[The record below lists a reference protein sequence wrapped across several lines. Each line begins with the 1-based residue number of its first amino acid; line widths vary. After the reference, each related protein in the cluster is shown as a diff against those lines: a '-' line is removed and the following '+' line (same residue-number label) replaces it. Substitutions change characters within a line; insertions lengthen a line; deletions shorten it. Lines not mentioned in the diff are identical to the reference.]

1 MSMRLRRRNQTT
13 TLEVVQNNVD
23 LPKDEHDRRIRN
35 RLRSLEGASFDESDA
50 DEVEA
55 RLRNLFY
62 GKTRD
67 SA

>member
-1 MSMRLRRRNQTT
+1 MPMRLRRRNQKT
-13 TLEVVQNNVD
+13 TLEVVQNDVG

-35 RLRSLEGASFDESDA
+35 RLRSLEGAGFDESDA

>member
-1 MSMRLRRRNQTT
+1 MRLRRRNQKT
-13 TLEVVQNNVD
+13 TLEVVQNIVG
-23 LPKDEHDRRIRN
+23 PSKDEHDRRIRN
-35 RLRSLEGASFDESDA
+35 RLRSLEGAGFDEADA
-50 DEVEA
+50 EEVEA